1 MRKEYYFIKDIFRNG
16 GVVEDGTHLQF
27 QKFSRGVFS
36 NRALVKIKRSG
47 DKFTINTSSEF
58 ANEFVK
64 IMALKLGSKTTNI
77 TGAIVSTS
85 DLKGKVNFKEIK
97 QFQGVKRY
105 ILDCPMNGNDLT
117 KLINDFPKCFFA
129 LSFTIDETN
138 VLKIKA
144 KAPKSGKPA
153 SKNKDGE
160 EEEMKTPDFCKL
172 ITNDKVFAQSFA
184 FEKEDFKAG
193 EFKHTYVIEQIVI
206 PPQYKNEK
214 DFAIVREKSL
224 RKGKIIREGSIDGE
238 KIKSEKAFEA

>member
-1 MRKEYYFIKDIFRNG
+1 MNFIKKIY
-16 GVVEDGTHLQF
+16 DGKIEASDNSVHLQF
-27 QKFSRGVFS
+27 QKFSRGEFQ
-36 NRALVKIKRSG
+36 NRALVKVKRSG
-47 DKFTINTSSEF
+47 DKYTINTSSEF
-58 ANEFVK
+58 ANEFA
-64 IMALKLGSKTTNI
+64 ILMAQKLGSKTTNV

-105 ILDCPMNGNDLT
+105 ILDGPMSGNEIT
-117 KLINDFPKCFFA
+117 KLMSDFPKCFFA
-129 LSFTIDETN
+129 LSFTIDENN
-138 VLKIKA
+138 VLKVKA

-160 EEEMKTPDFCKL
+160 EEEMITPDFCKL
-172 ITNDKVFAQSFA
+172 ITNDKTIGQSFVV
-184 FEKEDFKAG
+184 EKSDFKAA

-224 RKGKIIREGSIDGE
+224 RKGKIIREGAIDDQ
-238 KIKSEKAFEA
+238 KIKSEMVFEA